1 MKLLTIATGLL
12 PLVSAARYSKEQYD
26 SGEVMAKMM
35 EAKEVLHLSISRRL
49 IALAC

>member
-26 SGEVMAKMM
+26 SGEVMARMM
-35 EAKEVLHLSISRRL
+35 AAKEVFQLSISGRL
-49 IALAC
+49 IAFAC